1 MDDIDR
7 KLMLLI
13 YENPRI
19 PLQEIA
25 KRLGISRQ
33 AVNHRMQ
40 VLTRIGVFRSVRA
53 SISQHYLDA
62 VAVAV
67 WGRSKAASVEK
78 NLDRLGE
85 SEFTSRAIV
94 AGGNDVYVIGVLR
107 SISELDGYV
116 GFVKGVV
123 EMPEPTVGIV
133 CFGDGVNPD
142 AYDGGIRKQSP
153 KELSPLDLKIIVS
166 LQDDARKPIAEIADG
181 VGVSAKAVRRRLE
194 NMKSEGSLDFNQ
206 SWDLTSGEDMLTLVQ
221 VNLRS
226 GADKVRVARRL
237 LSKDP
242 LHFVLIRSFSNLP
255 SFLLGLLCSDKMGEI
270 RKILREIGRDEEVL
284 AVTPNLVYLE
294 RTYWPWVEKLPA
306 ALIRSSEKAS
316 KRHLHPGLRKR

>member
-1 MDDIDR
+1 LLELDFIFLVLQRRIVNYVMGRFLTLPRGWFEEGVKLGEMDDTDR

-153 KELSPLDLKIIVS
+153 KELSP
-166 LQDDARKPIAEIADG
+166 QGGEATPGGHEIRG
-181 VGVSAKAVRRRLE
+181 FTGFQPVLGPHLRRRHAHLGAGELE
-194 NMKSEGSLDFNQ
+194 
-206 SWDLTSGEDMLTLVQ
+206 
-221 VNLRS
+221 
-226 GADKVRVARRL
+226 
-237 LSKDP
+237 
-242 LHFVLIRSFSNLP
+242 
-255 SFLLGLLCSDKMGEI
+255 
-270 RKILREIGRDEEVL
+270 
-284 AVTPNLVYLE
+284 E
-294 RTYWPWVEKLPA
+294 RC
-306 ALIRSSEKAS
+306 
-316 KRHLHPGLRKR
+316 